1 MTTHPPVRAYLALGS
16 NLDPQRHIPLCLQR
30 LRDLPLTSDWQESAW
45 YLTRPWGGIAQPDF
59 INLVVGVTTQ
69 HSALDLLAA
78 LQQIEHDLN
87 RVRELKN
94 GPRTIDI
101 DVLLFG
107 ELVLDTLQ
115 LQVPHPGLLAR
126 DFMLLPLL
134 EIAPAVRHPLD
145 QRPLSQLV
153 EGIAHHQILS
163 RLTAPAALPTVL
175 IPK

>member
-1 MTTHPPVRAYLALGS
+1 MTAHPPVRAYLALGS

-30 LRDLPLTSDWQESAW
+30 LRNLPLTSDWQESAW

-78 LQQIEHDLN
+78 LQQIEHDLA
-87 RVRELKN
+87 RMRELKN

-107 ELVLDTLQ
+107 ELVLDTPQ
-115 LQVPHPGLLAR
+115 LQVPHPGCWRGISCCCRCWKLRQQCGIPLISAR
-126 DFMLLPLL
+126 Y
-134 EIAPAVRHPLD
+134 R
-145 QRPLSQLV
+145 SW
-153 EGIAHHQILS
+153 S
-163 RLTAPAALPTVL
+163 KALR
-175 IPK
+175 IIKSCHA